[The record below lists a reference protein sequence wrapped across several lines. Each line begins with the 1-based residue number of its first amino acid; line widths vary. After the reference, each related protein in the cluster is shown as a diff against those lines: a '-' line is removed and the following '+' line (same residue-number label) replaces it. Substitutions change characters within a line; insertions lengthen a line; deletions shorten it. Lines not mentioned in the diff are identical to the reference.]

1 MTRSRRLENR
11 IPPDLGER
19 YDRKRNEGEDQRHSA
34 SRSVLRTV
42 DAMTPTFAA
51 LRTRLRAIL
60 RVLDAE
66 GSMNILLSTEE

>member
-19 YDRKRNEGEDQRHSA
+19 YDRKRNEGEDQRQLCFA
-34 SRSVLRTV
+34 FCAATV
-42 DAMTPTFAA
+42 DTMTPTFAA